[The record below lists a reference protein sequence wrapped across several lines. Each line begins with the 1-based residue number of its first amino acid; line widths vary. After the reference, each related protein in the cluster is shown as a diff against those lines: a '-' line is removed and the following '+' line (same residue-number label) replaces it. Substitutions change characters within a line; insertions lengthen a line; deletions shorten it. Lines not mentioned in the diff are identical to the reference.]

1 MIKKNE
7 NPSTEETIIP
17 TKVDVIF
24 KFLLISY
31 LERKQELKE
40 ITTVLKS
47 MMQPID
53 LTELKD
59 DTTGYSET
67 LLGFNSAIT
76 SSILEIQETLI
87 KNDENFAKILETLRK
102 YQVEND
108 NYEETDDSVIEQT
121 LVNVE
126 NVNYNSIIKT
136 LSKY

>member
-1 MIKKNE
+1 MTKKNE

>member
-1 MIKKNE
+1 MTKKNE
-7 NPSTEETIIP
+7 TTSIEEAIIP

-53 LTELKD
+53 LAELKD